1 MLQGDRLD
9 QIRDLA
15 WRELEL
21 AEDEEVLSQQAGDAP
36 RPVQMVRERRLNGR
50 PLRAITAEHE
60 IPPS

>member
-1 MLQGDRLD
+1 MLQGERLD

-21 AEDEEVLSQQAGDAP
+21 AEEEEVLTEGTEVARHLEVA
-36 RPVQMVRERRLNGR
+36 RERRPSGM

-60 IPPS
+60 IPAA